1 MGDGEKTYDDDE
13 VAEHTHTTTITES
26 LIERV
31 NQSGPKQ
38 ESCLV
43 LLTGPEIGK
52 RIPFVDDKLAV
63 GRDGTCQ
70 VSLRESSV
78 SRNHAEI
85 IIKNDDAMV
94 HDLGSTNGTYVND
107 SLITKATLRD
117 GDIVKFGRVIFKY
130 LSGTNIENAYHQE
143 IYRLTTTD
151 PMTQIYNR
159 RFFMDGLDREVSRSR
174 RYKHAMALLMIDLD
188 HFKNINDTYGH
199 LAGDHVLKMVGRS
212 LERSLRREDILCRYG
227 GEEFAAL
234 LPETGRE
241 IAIEVAER
249 LREAVSKRAYT
260 FDGFPIPVTV
270 SIGVAG
276 LNPTDDKTGLT
287 LLKRADNRLL
297 SAKKQGRNQ
306 SISIDKSSA

>member
-1 MGDGEKTYDDDE
+1 MGEGGKTYDNDE
-13 VAEHTHTTTITES
+13 VIEHTHTTTTITES
-26 LIERV
+26 LLERV
-31 NQSGPKQ
+31 HNANQKL

-52 RIPFVDDKLAV
+52 RIPFTEDKIAV
-63 GRDGTCQ
+63 GRDSSCQ

-85 IIKNDDAMV
+85 IIKNDDAQV

-107 SLITKATLRD
+107 ALVTTATLRD

-130 LSGTNIENAYHQE
+130 LSGTHIENAYHQE

-151 PMTQIYNR
+151 PMTQLYNR
-159 RFFMDGLDREVSRSR
+159 RFFMDSLDREVSRCR
-174 RYKHAMALLMIDLD
+174 RYKHSMALLMIDLD
-188 HFKNINDTYGH
+188 HFKHINDTSGH

-227 GEEFAAL
+227 GEEFAAV

-260 FDGFPIPVTV
+260 FDGFPIPVTI
-270 SIGVAG
+270 SIGVGG
-276 LNPTDDKTGLT
+276 LNPTDDKLGQS
-287 LLKRADNRLL
+287 LLRRADDRLL
-297 SAKKQGRNQ
+297 LAKKNGRNQ
-306 SISIDKSSA
+306 SIAAE